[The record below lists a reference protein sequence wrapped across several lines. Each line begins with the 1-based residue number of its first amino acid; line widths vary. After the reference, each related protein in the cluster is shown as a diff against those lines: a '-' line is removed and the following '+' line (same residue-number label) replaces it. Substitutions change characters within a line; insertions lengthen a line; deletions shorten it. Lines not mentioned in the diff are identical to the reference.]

1 MKLDACQSLFQN
13 TNSLFAKRRFDETGF
28 GKSGQSPTASRRRL
42 PFSKIDIME
51 QHGFLF
57 LVFFLVFFP
66 AFTFASPFTMISAG
80 DPALEDLRFLAVQSG
95 KSLLSLT
102 PPLSRDEVALI
113 LQDIDADSLTSA
125 GEAAYKRVM
134 KAINPTPLYSR
145 GFLSVDAHIQAGVE
159 ARVRTNPA
167 IPWTQSDKDSPPLLT
182 LPVNVYA
189 ADKAQLFI
197 APMLAR
203 SRSYFDEVGAYVGSN
218 IPLDAG
224 QIDVSM
230 PLRAFFAAGGA
241 WWNFEIGRDRLSY
254 GLGRS
259 GNMAVSDTPDYYD
272 MARFSVFSSAIK
284 YSLMVTQMPLAIEQ
298 IMDAEEIQKT
308 ALASTTQRHLYV
320 HRLDVRLFKRVSLGL
335 TEGIMVGNAPLEL
348 RFLNP
353 LAIFHS
359 FAAWRDYDTWSEG
372 ERSDMAGSLFSLDAS
387 WAILPSLAAY
397 GQFAMNEWS
406 TPYELEH
413 WPESQAPN
421 ATGFLVGLEYT
432 RDLVGWG
439 ASFYAEYMYADPYLY
454 ILSTPFAS
462 YIWMRRISDSEPLR
476 YRWIGHPEG
485 RDSMLYMAGARLL
498 KENIGF
504 SLNVAFVQK
513 GMRTLEWDW
522 SMGKESSA
530 EKTPSGI
537 PENKL
542 TLTVGSNWK
551 PLAWLELL
559 AQAGGSVVFNHGHTS
574 GAREYGFDA
583 MVSVRCAY

>member
-13 TNSLFAKRRFDETGF
+13 TNPRFASQKFDETGLWKSYPNPAASRPAF
-28 GKSGQSPTASRRRL
+28 SKSGVV
-42 PFSKIDIME
+42 E
-51 QHGFLF
+51 QPRHVLLF
-57 LVFFLVFFP
+57 LVFFLVFP
-66 AFTFASPFTMISAG
+66 PVFTFASPFTMISAG
-80 DPALEDLRFLAVQSG
+80 DPALEDLRFLAIQSG

-102 PPLSRDEVALI
+102 PPLSRDEALLV
-113 LQDIDADSLTSA
+113 LQDIDADNLSPA
-125 GEAAYKRVM
+125 GQAAYNRVM
-134 KAINPTPLYSR
+134 EAINPKPLYSN
-145 GFLSVDAHIQAGVE
+145 GLLSVDAHMQAGAE

-167 IPWTQSDKDSPPLLT
+167 VPWTQNAKGSPSLLEA
-182 LPVNVYA
+182 PVNVYA

-203 SRSYFDEVGAYVGSN
+203 SRSYFDEAGAYVGSN
-218 IPLDAG
+218 IPSDAG

-254 GLGRS
+254 GLGRA

-272 MARFSVFSSAIK
+272 MARFSVFSSTIK
-284 YSLMVTQMPLAIEQ
+284 YSLMVSQMPLATSELMDPEMEQ
-298 IMDAEEIQKT
+298 G
-308 ALASTTQRHLYV
+308 ALTHTTQRYLYV
-320 HRLDVRLFKRVSLGL
+320 HRLDFRLFKRVSLGL
-335 TEGIMVGNAPLEL
+335 TEGIMAGNSPLEL

-359 FAAWRDYDTWSEG
+359 FAAWRDYGNWGEG

-387 WAILPSLAAY
+387 WAVLPSLVAY
-397 GQFAMNEWS
+397 GQFVMNEWS

-413 WPESQAPN
+413 WPDAQAPN
-421 ATGFLVGLEYT
+421 ATGFLAGLEYT
-432 RDLVGWG
+432 HDLAGWG

-476 YRWIGHPEG
+476 YSWIGHPEG
-485 RDSMLYMAGARLL
+485 RDSMLYMAGARLS

-504 SLNVAFVQK
+504 SLNAAFVQK
-513 GMRTLEWDW
+513 GEHTLQWDW
-522 SMGKESSA
+522 SMGKESNS
-530 EKTPSGI
+530 EKTPSGV

-542 TLTVGSNWK
+542 TLAVGSNWR
-551 PLAWLELL
+551 PLAWLELS
-559 AQAGGSVVFNHGHTS
+559 AQAGASVVFNHGHTS

-583 MVSVRCAY
+583 MLSVTCMY